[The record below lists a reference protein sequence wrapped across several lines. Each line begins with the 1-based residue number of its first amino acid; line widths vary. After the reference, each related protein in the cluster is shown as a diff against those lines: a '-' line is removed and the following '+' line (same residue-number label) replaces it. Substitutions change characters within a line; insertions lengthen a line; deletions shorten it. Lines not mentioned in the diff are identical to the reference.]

1 MNRSGF
7 VMPYVLGVVVLL
19 TMIVTLLVSRSQIF
33 LPSSKRAQ
41 ESINSQML
49 ALSGL
54 EIGKALLAKA
64 YTTAKKEEGSAAQP
78 VNKPKQS
85 HEAIHH
91 FYQTILPL
99 LNTWQTYEFEQ
110 ARDGFQGTIKVCI
123 SCEEGKLD
131 LNALWNFDKNQFA
144 CDAGPRE
151 IRSLYEQL
159 FDRIG
164 TLSKTSNLM
173 PALQDFFTRRGYI
186 ANDPTELFI
195 LKEYRAFSSSIFFSP
210 DEQPQGNG
218 KLFLNDL
225 FTVWTGKA
233 SLDPFLLSDSWRTV
247 LEFKKHPAQEKIKE
261 IVPKISSQ
269 TAVKTSWD
277 TLFSPLYEKNFNSLP
292 KSIDS
297 ILQTKF
303 GPKVFSVL
311 SYGIIGR
318 NICALLA
325 IIQVEQQQKEGNK
338 EAPIEVK
345 VRKVYWL

>member
-1 MNRSGF
+1 MHRSGF

-19 TMIVTLLVSRSQIF
+19 TMIVTLLVARSQIY

-41 ESINSQML
+41 EAISSQML

-54 EIGKALLAKA
+54 EIGKGVLVKA
-64 YTTAKKEEGSAAQP
+64 YTPEKKQEQP
-78 VNKPKQS
+78 AGQPNDTSQQS
-85 HEAIHH
+85 NALMHH
-91 FYQTILPL
+91 FYQTILPM
-99 LNTWQTYEFEQ
+99 LNTWQTYEFDQ
-110 ARDGFQGTIKVCI
+110 ARDGFQGIIKVCI
-123 SCEEGKLD
+123 SCEEGKID

-151 IRSLYEQL
+151 IRSMYEQL

-164 TLSKTSNLM
+164 SLSKTSNLM
-173 PALQDFFTRRGYI
+173 PALQDFFTKRGYI

-195 LKEYRAFSSSIFFSP
+195 LKEYRAFSSSIFFTP
-210 DEQPQGNG
+210 DDQPQDSQ

-247 LEFKKHPAQEKIKE
+247 LELKKHPAQEKIKE
-261 IVPKISSQ
+261 IVPKISGQISP
-269 TAVKTSWD
+269 KTSWD

-297 ILQTKF
+297 ILQTTF

-318 NICALLA
+318 NTCALLA
-325 IIQVEQQQKEGNK
+325 IIQIEQQQKEGTK
-338 EAPIEVK
+338 EAQIEVK